1 METPKKELFI
11 SYKREP
17 VSTRLAN
24 DLKAL
29 IELHFPFLHVMLDTK
44 EVRTGASIKA
54 YMDRLT
60 QGNYIIFLLSP
71 AFLESHWCMYELALT
86 ADYPDFKDRVF
97 HVRLPGIQISTPGE
111 VAKISKAWQQR
122 WKELKVD
129 MDDIAGIDESH
140 LAPEFADELRIAGE
154 IVRGSGRALLHM
166 QGTVGLAADA
176 NGEIDWTEMLE
187 YLGLWVKAPAA
198 PEEIPQT
205 QYAPPIQQLLDYM
218 LPIPAAEFTMGD
230 DRYADTP
237 RRKVQLD
244 AFQLGRHPV
253 TQAQWQAVMGEN
265 PAHFKADDA
274 PVENVSWHDC
284 QAFLEKLNAETGRE
298 FRLPTEAEWE
308 YAACASTTPEP
319 ALAAVAIYDG
329 NSGRKSQ
336 AIGGRQANAFG
347 LQDMLGNV
355 FEWCQDSY
363 AEDASNDLRVIRGGA
378 WLSHASDCDPRARHN
393 EHAGT
398 RHPAIGLRL
407 AEDA

>member
-205 QYAPPIQQLLDYM
+205 QYAPPIQQLLDDM

-274 PVENVSWHDC
+274 PVENVSWRDC

-308 YAACASTTPEP
+308 YAACATTTPEP

-363 AEDASNDLRVIRGGA
+363 AEDAGDDLRVIRGGA

-393 EHAGT
+393 EHADT

-407 AEDA
+407 AES